1 MQIDL
6 LEEYLE
12 KLYDDEI
19 EQKIQATRAVSLLA
33 EQVENIEILLQNES
47 LIKYNYFRIVHYL
60 VH

>member
-47 LIKYNYFRIVHYL
+47 LIKYKYFRIVHYL

>member
-47 LIKYNYFRIVHYL
+47 LIKYYYFRIVHYL

>member
-47 LIKYNYFRIVHYL
+47 LIKYNYYRIVHYL